1 MSEMHKNHL
10 RGKGCKSVAYLHTP
24 ASRLT
29 VQNHSLKPPISVP
42 PVNRYVRALSQVAKE
57 KETLSIVPSSGP
69 TTVPSLACLYKLKG
83 PQEGKCTRAHYP
95 SSTVS
100 LSASS

>member
-1 MSEMHKNHL
+1 MKSSNNISYAQGSYGCSTGDYNTENMSERELWLADLVSEAYRSQK
-10 RGKGCKSVAYLHTP
+10 RG
-24 ASRLT
+24 
-29 VQNHSLKPPISVP
+29 
-42 PVNRYVRALSQVAKE
+42 QVAKE